1 MEFRQ
6 SQTEDL
12 DQIVRIAEDAKAF
25 LRANG
30 VSQWQR
36 GTYPDRALFASDVA
50 SGIGWVLADGDRVC
64 AVCAVKFDDE
74 LSYRHL
80 VKGAWL
86 TGDGAAYATIHRS
99 AVATA
104 CRGQGVAGRLF
115 AFVCDLA
122 ASRGVGSVRV
132 DTHPDN
138 RAMRAALEKAG
149 FVACGEL
156 LLDRCEE
163 AGDPRDGYGG
173 AASPVH
179 SPLWLKYDVFAK

>member
-6 SQTEDL
+6 SRIGDI

-25 LRANG
+25 LRSCG

-36 GTYPDRALFASDVA
+36 GTYPDRELFESDVA
-50 SGIGWVLADGDRVC
+50 SGIGYVMADGDRVC
-64 AVCAVKFDDE
+64 AVCAVTFDDE
-74 LSYRHL
+74 PSYRRL

-86 TGDGAAYATIHRS
+86 TGIEAAYATIHRS
-99 AVATA
+99 AVASE

-115 AFVCDLA
+115 ASVCDLA
-122 ASRGVGSVRV
+122 ARRGVGSVRV

-163 AGDPRDGYGG
+163 AGDRRVGYERI
-173 AASPVH
+173 
-179 SPLWLKYDVFAK
+179 LR

>member
-25 LRANG
+25 LQANG

-36 GTYPDRALFASDVA
+36 GSYPDRALFASDIEN
-50 SGIGWVLADGDRVC
+50 GIGYVMADGGRVC
-64 AVCAVKFDDE
+64 AVCAVTFGDE
-74 LSYRHL
+74 PSYRHL

-86 TGDGAAYATIHRS
+86 TGDEAAYATIHRS
-99 AVATA
+99 AVASE

-115 AFVCDLA
+115 ASVCDLA

-138 RAMRAALEKAG
+138 TAMRSALERAG
-149 FVACGEL
+149 FVPCGEL
-156 LLDRCEE
+156 VLDRCEE
-163 AGDPRDGYGG
+163 AGDPRIGYERI
-173 AASPVH
+173 
-179 SPLWLKYDVFAK
+179 LE

>member
-1 MEFRQ
+1 MMEFRR
-6 SQTEDL
+6 SQIGDL

-25 LRANG
+25 LRASG

-50 SGIGWVLADGDRVC
+50 SGIGWVLADGERVS
-64 AVCAVKFDDE
+64 AVCAVTFDDE
-74 LSYRHL
+74 PSYRHL

-86 TGDGAAYATIHRS
+86 TGDDAAYATIHRS
-99 AVATA
+99 AVASW

-115 AFVCDLA
+115 ASVCDLA
-122 ASRGVGSVRV
+122 ATRGVGSVRV

-149 FVACGEL
+149 FAACGEL

-163 AGDPRDGYGG
+163 AGDPRVGYERI
-173 AASPVH
+173 
-179 SPLWLKYDVFAK
+179 LR

>member
-1 MEFRQ
+1 MQFRQ

-36 GTYPDRALFASDVA
+36 GSYPDRALFASDIEN
-50 SGIGWVLADGDRVC
+50 GIGYVMADGGRVC
-64 AVCAVKFDDE
+64 AVCAVTFGDE
-74 LSYRHL
+74 PSYRHL

-86 TGDGAAYATIHRS
+86 TGDEAAYATIHRS
-99 AVATA
+99 AVAA
-104 CRGQGVAGRLF
+104 ECRGQGVAGRLF
-115 AFVCDLA
+115 ASVCDLA

-138 RAMRAALEKAG
+138 RAMRMALEKAG
-149 FVACGEL
+149 FVPCGEL
-156 LLDRCEE
+156 VLDRCEE
-163 AGDPRDGYGG
+163 AGDPRIGYERI
-173 AASPVH
+173 
-179 SPLWLKYDVFAK
+179 LE

>member
-36 GTYPDRALFASDVA
+36 GSYPDRALFASDIEN
-50 SGIGWVLADGDRVC
+50 GIGYVMADGGRVC
-64 AVCAVKFDDE
+64 AVCAVTFGDE
-74 LSYRHL
+74 PSYRHL

-86 TGDGAAYATIHRS
+86 TGDEAAYATIHRS
-99 AVATA
+99 AVASE

-115 AFVCDLA
+115 ASVCDLA

-138 RAMRAALEKAG
+138 TAMRSALERAG
-149 FVACGEL
+149 FVPCGEL
-156 LLDRCEE
+156 VLDRCEE
-163 AGDPRDGYGG
+163 AGDPRIGYERI
-173 AASPVH
+173 
-179 SPLWLKYDVFAK
+179 LE

>member
-30 VSQWQR
+30 VGQWQR
-36 GTYPDRALFASDVA
+36 GSYPDRALFASDIEN
-50 SGIGWVLADGDRVC
+50 GIGYVMADGGRVC
-64 AVCAVKFDDE
+64 AVCAVTFDE
-74 LSYRHL
+74 EPSYRHL

-86 TGDGAAYATIHRS
+86 TGDEAAYATIHRS
-99 AVATA
+99 AVASE

-115 AFVCDLA
+115 ASVCDLA
-122 ASRGVGSVRV
+122 AGRGIGNVRV

-138 RAMRAALEKAG
+138 RAMRMALEKAG
-149 FVACGEL
+149 FVPCGEL
-156 LLDRCEE
+156 VLDRCEE
-163 AGDPRDGYGG
+163 AGDPRIGYERIL
-173 AASPVH
+173 V
-179 SPLWLKYDVFAK
+179 

>member
-36 GTYPDRALFASDVA
+36 GSYPDRALFASDIEN
-50 SGIGWVLADGDRVC
+50 GIGYVMADGGRVC
-64 AVCAVKFDDE
+64 AVCAVTFGDE
-74 LSYRHL
+74 PSYRHL

-86 TGDGAAYATIHRS
+86 TGDEAAYATIHRS
-99 AVATA
+99 AVASE

-115 AFVCDLA
+115 ASVCDLA
-122 ASRGVGSVRV
+122 AKRGVGSVRI

-149 FVACGEL
+149 FTACGEL

-163 AGDPRDGYGG
+163 AGDPRVGYERI
-173 AASPVH
+173 
-179 SPLWLKYDVFAK
+179 LQ

>member
-36 GTYPDRALFASDVA
+36 GSYPDRALFASDIEN
-50 SGIGWVLADGDRVC
+50 GIGYVMADGGRVC
-64 AVCAVKFDDE
+64 AVCAVTFGDE
-74 LSYRHL
+74 PSYRHL

-86 TGDGAAYATIHRS
+86 TGDEAAYATIHRS
-99 AVATA
+99 AVASE

-115 AFVCDLA
+115 ASVCDLA
-122 ASRGVGSVRV
+122 AGRGVGSVRV

-138 RAMRAALEKAG
+138 TAMRSALEKAG
-149 FVACGEL
+149 FVPCGEL
-156 LLDRCEE
+156 ILDRCEE
-163 AGDPRDGYGG
+163 AGDPRIGYER
-173 AASPVH
+173 V
-179 SPLWLKYDVFAK
+179 W

>member
-1 MEFRQ
+1 MQFRQ

-36 GTYPDRALFASDVA
+36 GSYPDRALFASDIEN
-50 SGIGWVLADGDRVC
+50 GIGYVMADGNRVC
-64 AVCAVKFDDE
+64 AVCAVTFGDE
-74 LSYRHL
+74 PSYRHL

-86 TGDGAAYATIHRS
+86 TGDEAAYATIHRS
-99 AVATA
+99 VVASE

-115 AFVCDLA
+115 ASVCDLA
-122 ASRGVGSVRV
+122 AGRGIGSVRV

-138 RAMRAALEKAG
+138 RAMRMALEKAG
-149 FVACGEL
+149 FVPCGEL
-156 LLDRCEE
+156 VLDRCEE
-163 AGDPRDGYGG
+163 AGDPRIGYERI
-173 AASPVH
+173 
-179 SPLWLKYDVFAK
+179 LE

>member
-1 MEFRQ
+1 MAVSFMLNCIEKAQ
-6 SQTEDL
+6 EQTGDL

-25 LRANG
+25 LRASG

-50 SGIGWVLADGDRVC
+50 SGIGWVLADGDRVS
-64 AVCAVKFDDE
+64 AVCAVTFDDE
-74 LSYRHL
+74 PSYRHL

-99 AVATA
+99 AVASD
-104 CRGQGVAGRLF
+104 CRGQGIAGRLF
-115 AFVCDLA
+115 ASVCDLA
-122 ASRGVGSVRV
+122 EKRGVGSVRV

-149 FVACGEL
+149 FAACGEL

-163 AGDPRDGYGG
+163 AGDPRVAYERI
-173 AASPVH
+173 
-179 SPLWLKYDVFAK
+179 LR

>member
-1 MEFRQ
+1 MMEFRQ
-6 SQTEDL
+6 SQNGDL

-36 GTYPDRALFASDVA
+36 GSYPDRALFASDIEN
-50 SGIGWVLADGDRVC
+50 GIGYVMADGNRVC
-64 AVCAVKFDDE
+64 AVCAVTFGDE
-74 LSYRHL
+74 PSYRHL

-86 TGDGAAYATIHRS
+86 TGDDAAYATIHRS
-99 AVATA
+99 AVASG

-115 AFVCDLA
+115 ASVCDLA
-122 ASRGVGSVRV
+122 AKHGVGSVRV

-138 RAMRAALEKAG
+138 RAMRTALEKAG
-149 FVACGEL
+149 FASCGEL

-163 AGDPRDGYGG
+163 AGDPRVGYERI
-173 AASPVH
+173 
-179 SPLWLKYDVFAK
+179 LR

>member
-36 GTYPDRALFASDVA
+36 GSYPDRALFASDIEN
-50 SGIGWVLADGDRVC
+50 GIGYVMADGGRVC
-64 AVCAVKFDDE
+64 AVCAVTFGDE
-74 LSYRHL
+74 PSYRHL
-80 VKGAWL
+80 VMGAWL
-86 TGDGAAYATIHRS
+86 TGDEAAYATIHRS
-99 AVATA
+99 AVASE

-115 AFVCDLA
+115 ASVCDLA

-138 RAMRAALEKAG
+138 TAMRSALERAG
-149 FVACGEL
+149 FVPCGEL
-156 LLDRCEE
+156 VLDRCEE
-163 AGDPRDGYGG
+163 AGDPRIGYERI
-173 AASPVH
+173 
-179 SPLWLKYDVFAK
+179 LE

>member
-6 SQTEDL
+6 SQNGDIE
-12 DQIVRIAEDAKAF
+12 QIVRIAEDAKAF

-36 GTYPDRALFASDVA
+36 GSYPDRALFAADVA
-50 SGIGWVLADGDRVC
+50 DGIGYVMADGDCIC
-64 AVCAVKFDDE
+64 AVCAVTFGDE
-74 LSYRHL
+74 PSYRHL

-86 TGDGAAYATIHRS
+86 TGNDAVYATIHRS
-99 AVATA
+99 AVASE

-115 AFVCDLA
+115 ASVCELA

-138 RAMRAALEKAG
+138 RAMRSALEKAG
-149 FVACGEL
+149 FVPCGEL
-156 LLDRCEE
+156 VLDRCEE
-163 AGDPRDGYGG
+163 AGDPRIGYERI
-173 AASPVH
+173 
-179 SPLWLKYDVFAK
+179 LRRKT